1 MSSPP
6 RYITT
11 KACNNGEQP
20 PPPPKNKWRTA
31 LVSRFPLPALA
42 TLYIMYVNVYTNYLF
57 DASQLKNC
65 AIVAKSVLPP
75 AIRPTTDRNRANLAP
90 NNGTATTAIT
100 ATATTDGGAL
110 DGWVAKMRVG
120 GGSPP
125 PPPPPPPPRVL
136 VVYAGP
142 STPPSHPMTGLY
154 IKNFEFFLRYGVVD
168 CDVQDT
174 VIVVGRE
181 YYAPYLP
188 WVRRLN
194 RMCGRRL
201 GRSGGGVGGGG
212 GGGVILVSRRS
223 VCYDME
229 AAHLTLSGGVPGLRE
244 LSTYDYFVFANCG
257 VTGPAPPSARRT
269 GPWTSHFTALLDE
282 RVKMTG
288 LSMNCK
294 LVDGVHVQSMMYAV
308 DRVGLEIIAKSG
320 AIFDCLEEP
329 HKNQLDYIV
338 EMYEKKMGKAI
349 LDAGYA
355 LRPLIGGSD
364 LIVTKSNV
372 RDCVPCEFYNL
383 KENHV
388 EGGVVVNVTG
398 LTPGCDVRNQFK
410 DIWMESRYETYN
422 IHILCALTFFLHE
435 NLSSLARI
443 VDSSSKT
450 VRTSSSVPRL
460 MALFDGKVPSLDDV
474 IFFKTS
480 RLLTPDIAAQINYTG
495 KIHWKWH

>member
-1 MSSPP
+1 
-6 RYITT
+6 
-11 KACNNGEQP
+11 
-20 PPPPKNKWRTA
+20 
-31 LVSRFPLPALA
+31 
-42 TLYIMYVNVYTNYLF
+42 
-57 DASQLKNC
+57 
-65 AIVAKSVLPP
+65 
-75 AIRPTTDRNRANLAP
+75 
-90 NNGTATTAIT
+90 
-100 ATATTDGGAL
+100 
-110 DGWVAKMRVG
+110 
-120 GGSPP
+120 
-125 PPPPPPPPRVL
+125 
-136 VVYAGP
+136 
-142 STPPSHPMTGLY
+142 MTGLY

-201 GRSGGGVGGGG
+201 GRNGGD
-212 GGGVILVSRRS
+212 GVILVSRRS

-244 LSTYDYFVFANCG
+244 LSTYDYFVFVNCG

-269 GPWTSHFTALLDE
+269 GPWTSHFTTLLDE

-308 DRVGLEIIAKSG
+308 DKTGLEIIAKSG

-338 EMYEKKMGKAI
+338 EMYEKKMGKVI

-410 DIWMESRYETYN
+410 DIWMESRYETYY
-422 IHILCALTFFLHE
+422 IYIYYVH
-435 NLSSLARI
+435 
-443 VDSSSKT
+443 
-450 VRTSSSVPRL
+450 
-460 MALFDGKVPSLDDV
+460 
-474 IFFKTS
+474 
-480 RLLTPDIAAQINYTG
+480 
-495 KIHWKWH
+495 

>member
-1 MSSPP
+1 M
-6 RYITT
+6 
-11 KACNNGEQP
+11 
-20 PPPPKNKWRTA
+20 
-31 LVSRFPLPALA
+31 
-42 TLYIMYVNVYTNYLF
+42 
-57 DASQLKNC
+57 
-65 AIVAKSVLPP
+65 
-75 AIRPTTDRNRANLAP
+75 
-90 NNGTATTAIT
+90 
-100 ATATTDGGAL
+100 
-110 DGWVAKMRVG
+110 
-120 GGSPP
+120 
-125 PPPPPPPPRVL
+125 
-136 VVYAGP
+136 
-142 STPPSHPMTGLY
+142 
-154 IKNFEFFLRYGVVD
+154 
-168 CDVQDT
+168 
-174 VIVVGRE
+174 
-181 YYAPYLP
+181 
-188 WVRRLN
+188 
-194 RMCGRRL
+194 
-201 GRSGGGVGGGG
+201 
-212 GGGVILVSRRS
+212 
-223 VCYDME
+223 
-229 AAHLTLSGGVPGLRE
+229 
-244 LSTYDYFVFANCG
+244 
-257 VTGPAPPSARRT
+257 
-269 GPWTSHFTALLDE
+269 
-282 RVKMTG
+282 
-288 LSMNCK
+288 
-294 LVDGVHVQSMMYAV
+294 
-308 DRVGLEIIAKSG
+308 KSG

-422 IHILCALTFFLHE
+422 IHILCALTLFLHE

-443 VDSSSKT
+443 VDSSSKIF
-450 VRTSSSVPRL
+450 RTSSSVPRL

>member
-1 MSSPP
+1 
-6 RYITT
+6 
-11 KACNNGEQP
+11 
-20 PPPPKNKWRTA
+20 
-31 LVSRFPLPALA
+31 
-42 TLYIMYVNVYTNYLF
+42 
-57 DASQLKNC
+57 
-65 AIVAKSVLPP
+65 
-75 AIRPTTDRNRANLAP
+75 
-90 NNGTATTAIT
+90 
-100 ATATTDGGAL
+100 
-110 DGWVAKMRVG
+110 
-120 GGSPP
+120 
-125 PPPPPPPPRVL
+125 
-136 VVYAGP
+136 
-142 STPPSHPMTGLY
+142 
-154 IKNFEFFLRYGVVD
+154 
-168 CDVQDT
+168 
-174 VIVVGRE
+174 
-181 YYAPYLP
+181 
-188 WVRRLN
+188 
-194 RMCGRRL
+194 
-201 GRSGGGVGGGG
+201 
-212 GGGVILVSRRS
+212 
-223 VCYDME
+223 ME

-435 NLSSLARI
+435 NLSYLARI
-443 VDSSSKT
+443 VDSSSKIF
-450 VRTSSSVPRL
+450 RTSSSVPRL

>member
-1 MSSPP
+1 M
-6 RYITT
+6 
-11 KACNNGEQP
+11 
-20 PPPPKNKWRTA
+20 
-31 LVSRFPLPALA
+31 
-42 TLYIMYVNVYTNYLF
+42 
-57 DASQLKNC
+57 
-65 AIVAKSVLPP
+65 
-75 AIRPTTDRNRANLAP
+75 
-90 NNGTATTAIT
+90 
-100 ATATTDGGAL
+100 
-110 DGWVAKMRVG
+110 
-120 GGSPP
+120 
-125 PPPPPPPPRVL
+125 
-136 VVYAGP
+136 
-142 STPPSHPMTGLY
+142 
-154 IKNFEFFLRYGVVD
+154 
-168 CDVQDT
+168 
-174 VIVVGRE
+174 GRE

-201 GRSGGGVGGGG
+201 GRNGGGVGVGGGG
-212 GGGVILVSRRS
+212 GEGVILVSRRS

-244 LSTYDYFVFANCG
+244 LSTYDYFVFVNCG
-257 VTGPAPPSARRT
+257 VTGPAPPSARRS